1 MKISQ
6 INSNVYSY
14 LINCIDT
21 EGYGKELNTNTEKL
35 QFIADTFKSEYGY
48 NIKRLGLQ
56 ETLKEWFM
64 GLPSSFNIDFTYHD
78 IIERAKELGS
88 LPENATE
95 TQENKIIANWFNYM
109 AYKLI
114 QLLRKNNIEIV

>member
-1 MKISQ
+1 
-6 INSNVYSY
+6 
-14 LINCIDT
+14 
-21 EGYGKELNTNTEKL
+21 
-35 QFIADTFKSEYGY
+35 
-48 NIKRLGLQ
+48 
-56 ETLKEWFM
+56 M

-114 QLLRKNNIEIV
+114 QLLRKNNIEIVQCL